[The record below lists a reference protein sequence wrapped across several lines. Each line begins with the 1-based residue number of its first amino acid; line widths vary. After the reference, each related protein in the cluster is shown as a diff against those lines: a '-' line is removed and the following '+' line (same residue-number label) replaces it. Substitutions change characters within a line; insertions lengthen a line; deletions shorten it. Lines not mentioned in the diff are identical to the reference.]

1 MGHGHGVQGRAR
13 GLRLDVPSSGPEVKN
28 LNAQVLGNALWAM
41 ATTFRVVAEAFDS
54 MWQAAA
60 Q

>member
-1 MGHGHGVQGRAR
+1 M
-13 GLRLDVPSSGPEVKN
+13 PEVFDSMCRAVALKEQD

-41 ATTFRVVAEAFDS
+41 ATSFRAVAEVFNS

-60 Q
+60 P